1 MLRLAFLL
9 EGLVFENKTYFFKVS
24 NKHEWNKLWLS
35 IEAWR
40 VREISYDEASLNH
53 DIQRFSINREEF

>member
-1 MLRLAFLL
+1 M
-9 EGLVFENKTYFFKVS
+9 S

-35 IEAWR
+35 IEAWSQR
-40 VREISYDEASLNH
+40 ESTSEISYDEASLNH